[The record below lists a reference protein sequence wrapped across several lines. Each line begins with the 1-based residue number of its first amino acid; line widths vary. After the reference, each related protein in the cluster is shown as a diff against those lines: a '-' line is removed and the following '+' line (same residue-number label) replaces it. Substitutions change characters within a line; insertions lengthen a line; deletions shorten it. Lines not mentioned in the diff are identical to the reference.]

1 MFNREGIKMMNYI
14 WAGMICLGILF
25 SIINGTLDDFTSG
38 LMESCTKAVQFVIG
52 LAGIMA
58 VWSGIMN
65 IAEKTGLVDKA
76 AKLALPFMRFLFPH
90 EKNHDTIAM
99 MLMSFMS
106 NIFGAG
112 NSATVFSLKSMEM
125 LDAENGGRKIA
136 SNSMCMFVA
145 VSMSMIQLVP
155 ITVVKIRSDLG
166 SVDPGDIIIPSIL
179 AGLISMVVSIAVCK
193 IYERKSRYELYS

>member
-1 MFNREGIKMMNYI
+1 MMNYI
-14 WAGMICLGILF
+14 WAGMIFAGVLF
-25 SIINGTLDDFTSG
+25 SIINGTLGDFTSG

-65 IAEKTGLVDKA
+65 IAEKTGLVGKA
-76 AKLALPFMRFLFPH
+76 AGLALPFMRFLFPR

-99 MLMSFMS
+99 MLMSFMT

-125 LDAENGGRKIA
+125 LDAQNGRGRVA

-155 ITVVKIRSDLG
+155 ITVIKIRSGLG
-166 SVDPGDIIIPSIL
+166 SHDPGDIILPSIF
-179 AGLISMVVSIAVCK
+179 AGLISMAASIAICK
-193 IYERKSRYELYS
+193 IYERKSRHEFYS